1 MKKTFEKVGRWTF
14 ILVLAIIFMGVS
26 SHQATA
32 QQKED
37 VSSFY
42 KGTTL
47 RLIDPHAPGGSY
59 DQWVRA
65 VAPHMKKHT
74 GANVVVENMG
84 GASGLMGGAYLYSR
98 AKPDGLT
105 IMILPMP
112 GMIVSDMLGFEEVK
126 YELEKFSYIGRVEIM
141 TRGFFASKASGFKSV
156 ADMQKATKVIR
167 FGSVDPTSQ
176 SSVDAAMIS
185 EAFGLKSKIIPGY
198 KGSKEYM
205 LALMAGR
212 EVDAAVTTFTGYD
225 TNVKRGE
232 IGLICMMGKKRHPDF
247 PEIPAILEI
256 PGLSPEGRK
265 LLELLTILVE
275 SGRMIV
281 GPPDL
286 PEAKRLFLENAL
298 SASLKEEALVNW
310 AQKAGYN
317 VSPLSGKECKE
328 LVVRLMEIV
337 PKEERPKIKHLVTE
351 KFF

>member
-1 MKKTFEKVGRWTF
+1 MKKILEHTRIWTF
-14 ILVLAIIFMGVS
+14 ILVLAIVLIGAS
-26 SHQATA
+26 SQQAMA
-32 QQKED
+32 QAAGEGEA
-37 VSSFY
+37 FY
-42 KGTTL
+42 KGATL

-65 VAPHMKKHT
+65 IAPYMKKHT
-74 GANVVVENMG
+74 GANVIVENMG

-126 YELEKFSYIGRVEIM
+126 YELEKFSYIGRVEVM
-141 TRGFFASKASGFKSV
+141 TRGFFASKASGFNSV

-176 SSVDAAMIS
+176 SSLDASLIS
-185 EAFGLKSKIIPGY
+185 EGFGLKSKIIPGY

-232 IGLICMMGKKRHPDF
+232 ISLMAMMGKKRHPDF
-247 PEIPAILEI
+247 PETPAILEI
-256 PGLSPEGRK
+256 PASPEGKK
-265 LLELLTILVE
+265 LLELLSILVE

-281 GPPDL
+281 GPPGL
-286 PEAKRLFLENAL
+286 PEANRLFLENAL
-298 SASLKEEALVNW
+298 SASLKEPALMDW
-310 AQKAGYN
+310 AQKLGYN
-317 VSPLSGKECKE
+317 VNPLSAKECKE
-328 LVVRLMEIV
+328 LVLRLMEII
-337 PKEERPKIKHLVTE
+337 PKAERPKFKHLVTE
-351 KFF
+351 KYF

>member
-1 MKKTFEKVGRWTF
+1 MKKILEHTRIWTF
-14 ILVLAIIFMGVS
+14 ILVLAIVLIGAS
-26 SHQATA
+26 SQQAMA
-32 QQKED
+32 QAAGEGEA
-37 VSSFY
+37 FY
-42 KGTTL
+42 KGATL

-65 VAPHMKKHT
+65 IAPYMKKHT
-74 GANVVVENMG
+74 GANVIVENMG

-98 AKPDGLT
+98 AKSDGLT

-126 YELEKFSYIGRVEIM
+126 YELEKFSYIGRVEVM
-141 TRGFFASKASGFKSV
+141 TRGFFASKASGFTSV

-176 SSVDAAMIS
+176 SSLDASLIS
-185 EAFGLKSKIIPGY
+185 EGFGLKSKIIPGY

-232 IGLICMMGKKRHPDF
+232 ISLMAMMGKKRHPDF
-247 PEIPAILEI
+247 PETPAILEI
-256 PGLSPEGRK
+256 PASPEGKK
-265 LLELLTILVE
+265 LLELLSILVE

-281 GPPDL
+281 GPPGL
-286 PEAKRLFLENAL
+286 PEANRLFLENAL
-298 SASLKEEALVNW
+298 SASLKEPALMDW
-310 AQKAGYN
+310 AQKLGYN
-317 VSPLSGKECKE
+317 VNPLSAKECKE
-328 LVVRLMEIV
+328 LVLRLMEII
-337 PKEERPKIKHLVTE
+337 PKAERPKFKHLVTE
-351 KFF
+351 KYF

>member
-1 MKKTFEKVGRWTF
+1 MKKILEHTRIWTF
-14 ILVLAIIFMGVS
+14 ILVLAIVLIGAS
-26 SHQATA
+26 SQKATA
-32 QQKED
+32 QAAGEGEA
-37 VSSFY
+37 FY
-42 KGTTL
+42 KGATL

-65 VAPHMKKHT
+65 LAPHMKKHT

-84 GASGLMGGAYLYSR
+84 GASGLMGGAHLYSV

-105 IMILPMP
+105 VMILPMP

-126 YELEKFSYIGRVEIM
+126 YELEKFSYIGRVEVM
-141 TRGFFASKASGFKSV
+141 TRGFFASKASGFTSV

-176 SSVDAAMIS
+176 SSLDASLIS
-185 EAFGLKSKIIPGY
+185 EGFGLKSKIIPGY

-232 IGLICMMGKKRHPDF
+232 ISLMAMMGKKRHPDF
-247 PEIPAILEI
+247 PETPAILEI
-256 PGLSPEGRK
+256 PASPEGKK
-265 LLELLTILVE
+265 LLELLSILVE

-281 GPPDL
+281 GPPGL
-286 PEAKRLFLENAL
+286 PEANRLFLENAL
-298 SASLKEEALVNW
+298 STSLKEPALMDW
-310 AQKAGYN
+310 AQKLGYN
-317 VSPLSGKECKE
+317 VNPLSAKECKE
-328 LVVRLMEIV
+328 LVLRLMEII
-337 PKEERPKIKHLVTE
+337 PKAERPKFKHLVTE
-351 KFF
+351 KYF

>member
-1 MKKTFEKVGRWTF
+1 MKQSFNLTRTWILTLISAIFF
-14 ILVLAIIFMGVS
+14 IGIS
-26 SHQATA
+26 SHQAIA
-32 QQKED
+32 QKKDEGA
-37 VSSFY
+37 SFY
-42 KGTTL
+42 KGATL

-65 VAPHMKKHT
+65 LAPHMKKHT

-84 GASGLMGGAYLYSR
+84 GASGLVGGAYIHSR

-112 GMIVSDMLGFEEVK
+112 GMIVSDMLEFKEVK
-126 YELEKFSYIGRVEIM
+126 YELEKLNYIGRVEVM

-156 ADMQKATKVIR
+156 ADMRKATKVIR

-176 SSVDAAMIS
+176 SSVDSSMIS

-205 LALMAGR
+205 LALIAGR
-212 EVDAAVTTFTGYD
+212 EVDSAVTTFTGYD
-225 TNVKRGE
+225 TYVKQGE
-232 IGLICMMGKKRHPDF
+232 MSLIAMLGKKRHPDF
-247 PEIPAILEI
+247 PEIPFLFET
-256 PGLSPEGRK
+256 PGLNQEGKK
-265 LLELLTILVE
+265 LLELLSILVE

-281 GPPDL
+281 APPGI
-286 PEAKRLFLENAL
+286 PEVRRLFLEKAL
-298 SASLKEEALVNW
+298 SASLKEPALMDW
-310 AQKAGYN
+310 AKNIGYSIN
-317 VSPLSGKECKE
+317 PLYGRECKE

-351 KFF
+351 KYF

>member
-1 MKKTFEKVGRWTF
+1 MKKILGHTRGWTL
-14 ILVLAIIFMGVS
+14 ILVLAIVLIGS
-26 SHQATA
+26 SSQQATA
-32 QQKED
+32 QAAGEGEA
-37 VSSFY
+37 FY
-42 KGTTL
+42 KGATL

-65 VAPHMKKHT
+65 IAPYMKKHT
-74 GANVVVENMG
+74 GANVIVENMG

-126 YELEKFSYIGRVEIM
+126 YELEKFSYIGRVEVM
-141 TRGFFASKASGFKSV
+141 TRGFFASKASNFKSV

-176 SSVDAAMIS
+176 SSLDASLIS
-185 EAFGLKSKIIPGY
+185 EGFGLKSKIIPGY

-225 TNVKRGE
+225 RNVKRGE
-232 IGLICMMGKKRHPDF
+232 ISLMAMMGKKRHPDF
-247 PEIPAILEI
+247 PETPAILEI
-256 PGLSPEGRK
+256 PASPEGKK
-265 LLELLTILVE
+265 LLELLSILVE

-281 GPPDL
+281 GPPGL
-286 PEAKRLFLENAL
+286 PEANRLFLENAL
-298 SASLKEEALVNW
+298 SASLKEPALMDW
-310 AQKAGYN
+310 AQKLGYN
-317 VSPLSGKECKE
+317 VNPLSARECKE
-328 LVVRLMEIV
+328 LVLRLMEII
-337 PKEERPKIKHLVTE
+337 PKAERPKFKHLVTE
-351 KFF
+351 KYF